1 MLSPV
6 QLKSSLEAAVQYN
19 KDLNEEA
26 VAFLEGRGISKEIA
40 DQYSLGYIKEPFA
53 THENYQGWLSIPYI
67 TVLGH
72 CVGFKFRRLDDGKP
86 KYGAPVGQKSHLFNV
101 SATLSP
107 TGSIVICEGEFDAI
121 VMDANCDIPAVGVPG
136 VAAWKPFYPKLFS
149 GFDTVYILGDNDVKE
164 DGTNPGAEFARRVAG
179 EVANSQIVQLPPG
192 MDITDFYLAEGR
204 EQLAN
209 LVGGAK

>member
-26 VAFLEGRGISKEIA
+26 VAFLAGRGISKEVA
-40 DQYSLGYIKEPFA
+40 DQYQLGYIKQPFA

-86 KYGAPVGQKSHLFNV
+86 KYGAPLGQKGHLYNV
-101 SATLSP
+101 SDIIVSSSP
-107 TGSIVICEGEFDAI
+107 
-121 VMDANCDIPAVGVPG
+121 
-136 VAAWKPFYPKLFS
+136 
-149 GFDTVYILGDNDVKE
+149 
-164 DGTNPGAEFARRVAG
+164 
-179 EVANSQIVQLPPG
+179 SQIAIYSLDK
-192 MDITDFYLAEGR
+192 MMSLTL
-204 EQLAN
+204 
-209 LVGGAK
+209 

>member
-72 CVGFKFRRLDDGKP
+72 CVGAMARFIL
-86 KYGAPVGQKSHLFNV
+86 L
-101 SATLSP
+101 
-107 TGSIVICEGEFDAI
+107 VIMILKMMA
-121 VMDANCDIPAVGVPG
+121 
-136 VAAWKPFYPKLFS
+136 L
-149 GFDTVYILGDNDVKE
+149 ILGQS
-164 DGTNPGAEFARRVAG
+164 F
-179 EVANSQIVQLPPG
+179 Q
-192 MDITDFYLAEGR
+192 
-204 EQLAN
+204 
-209 LVGGAK
+209 GG